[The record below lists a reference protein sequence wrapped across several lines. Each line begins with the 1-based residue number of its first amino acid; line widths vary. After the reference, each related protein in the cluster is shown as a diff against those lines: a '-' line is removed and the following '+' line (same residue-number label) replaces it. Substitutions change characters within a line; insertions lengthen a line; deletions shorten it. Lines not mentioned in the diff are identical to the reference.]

1 MLEISEMSTITA
13 QTDTGDEQAPEPE
26 LPEEDH
32 TSIGMS
38 GAALAATVQAIED
51 SQRSDPD
58 RRESFA

>member
-1 MLEISEMSTITA
+1 MSTITEK
-13 QTDTGDEQAPEPE
+13 TGNGDEKAPEPE
-26 LPEEDH
+26 PPEEDD

-51 SQRSDPD
+51 SQRANPD